1 MGKIEVLEESET
13 DIKVLLSKTDR
24 AFANAIRRTLIS
36 DVPKMAIHKV
46 RFELGTTTDNNTGE
60 TFESVGSIPDEV
72 IAHRLA
78 MIPIPTYHD
87 EFVFLEDD
95 PANEGLPRDEWG
107 SPASQIIYHC
117 SARGTPEGRVVTAGD
132 LNVLGEDK
140 LQIPEAY
147 RGIPITK
154 LFAGQF
160 LEFYAYAVLGR
171 GVDHAKWTP
180 AAGVAFQPRRTAT
193 IANDKKAKV
202 LWDLDLTVTKKD
214 FKSGKLDDI
223 AKVETL
229 VRELYH
235 VGDGTARIEDFAEA
249 VSVEDVPG
257 EFIMT
262 FSTDG
267 SMSARTAFNQAV
279 SVLAGRFGGLSEQ
292 LDNAL

>member
-1 MGKIEVLEESET
+1 MVKIEVLEESET
-13 DIKVLLSKTDR
+13 DIKVLLSNTDR

-147 RGIPITK
+147 RDIPITK

-249 VSVEDVPG
+249 VTVEDVPG

>member
-1 MGKIEVLEESET
+1 MVKIEVLEESET

-249 VSVEDVPG
+249 VTVEDVPG